1 LLSLNESLQ
10 SIPITTYDNL
20 FKVFQFSYKKLKKNG
35 KEKKSNIS
43 QTIIQ
48 KKLKKLTRLNKN
60 RTLN

>member
-1 LLSLNESLQ
+1 LFSLNESLQ

-43 QTIIQ
+43 TNNNS
-48 KKLKKLTRLNKN
+48 KKIKKIDQIK
-60 RTLN
+60 